1 MSASVRNQAN
11 EEAFNRLNGGDPVLT
26 GVMPAGEALP
36 GMTPNMVIT
45 SGWPMSWVQYSG
57 GQRRS
62 LVYGAMY
69 EGLAKNEDDAEGKFA
84 SGEIVVGACH
94 DHGCVGSVAG
104 IYTASMPVFVVEN
117 SAFGNTGYCNFY
129 EGGSSRRLNYGVYDD
144 EVRDQLIFIEKVVAP
159 VIAAAVERSGGIP
172 LKGLMQRAVHMGDEL
187 HSRNTAGTVLFH
199 RELVPHLMA
208 LYGDDPEAV
217 SETDRFL
224 KENEYFFLRLS
235 MASAKCMADAA
246 RDIDHSS
253 MMTAMTISC
262 NGFAIRVS
270 GLGDEWFTGPPPVV
284 EAQLFEGYTED
295 DIHWIGGES
304 HITETVGLGGF
315 AQAAAFALQRYQGGS
330 AQAMADMNMDM
341 YEITLGENS
350 TFQIPFLGYRGTPT
364 GVDIFKV
371 LETGIT
377 PAIDAGVAGRDG
389 GQIGAG
395 TLRAPI
401 ECFEAAAAAYEKRY
415 G

>member
-1 MSASVRNQAN
+1 MSAADRDQAN
-11 EEAFNRLNGGDPVLT
+11 VEALRRLNSGEPVLT
-26 GVMPAGEALP
+26 GVKPAGEVLP

-45 SGWPMSWVQYSG
+45 SGWPMPWDEYSG

-62 LVYGAMY
+62 LVYGAMF
-69 EGLAKNEDDAEGKFA
+69 EGLAETEEDAERKFA

-104 IYTASMPVFVVEN
+104 IYTASMPVFIVEN
-117 SAFGNTGYCNFY
+117 TAFGNTGYCNFY
-129 EGGSSRRLNYGVYDD
+129 EGGSPRRLNYGVYDD
-144 EVRDQLIFIEKVVAP
+144 EVRDQLIFIEKVIAP
-159 VIAAAVERSGGIP
+159 VIAAAIERSGGIP
-172 LKGLMQRAVHMGDEL
+172 LKPLMQRAVHMGDEL

-208 LYGDDPEAV
+208 LYAEDADPVA
-217 SETDRFL
+217 ETDRFL

-246 RDIDHSS
+246 RDVEHSS

-284 EAQLFEGYTED
+284 EAQLFEGYTKD

-315 AQAAAFALQRYQGGS
+315 AQAAAFSLQRYQGGS
-330 AQAMADMNMDM
+330 AQAMANTNMDM

-371 LETGIT
+371 LESGIT

-395 TLRAPI
+395 TLRAPV
-401 ECFEAAAAAYEKRY
+401 ECFEAAAAAYTKRY